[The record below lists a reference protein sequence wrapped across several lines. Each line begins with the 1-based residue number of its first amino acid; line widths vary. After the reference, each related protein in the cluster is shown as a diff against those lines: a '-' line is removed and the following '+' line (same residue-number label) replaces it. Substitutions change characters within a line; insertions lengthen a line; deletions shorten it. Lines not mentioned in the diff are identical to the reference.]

1 MSNGDGGSGFSFDP
15 GAFFGGI
22 IDTIIA
28 VINAIINALV
38 YLFNLLVAAFQF
50 LYTALVA
57 VANVLVKG
65 VKLIARGLIHVIKD
79 IFQGH
84 FVHLYEDYLK
94 LKAKLAEIFAPVL
107 RILKKIRAIYNQ
119 FVLKPLLNMIRLI
132 QQIRQFL
139 VIFRILGFKWAA
151 KLDALLVK
159 QEQRLIKNVLVIQA
173 WINFAISVIDLMV
186 DPSLILRKNFLLAS
200 LLSYLG
206 AIKRV
211 VFFGSNRTQST
222 DEAKTSKQDRESL
235 APKTAL
241 LQSGFADTA
250 QYHPTL
256 AGINTTMNGMQAKY
270 AQAGTFV

>member
-1 MSNGDGGSGFSFDP
+1 MANGDDGSGFTFDP
-15 GAFFGGI
+15 GVFFGGI
-22 IDTIIA
+22 ISTIIA
-28 VINAIINALV
+28 VINAIISALV
-38 YLFNLLVAAFQF
+38 YLFNLLVEVFNF
-50 LYTALVA
+50 LYHALVA
-57 VANVLVKG
+57 IANVLVKG
-65 VKLIARGLIHVIKD
+65 VKLIARGFVHVIND
-79 IFQGH
+79 IIHGR

-107 RILKKIRAIYNQ
+107 RILKRIRAIYNQ
-119 FVLKPLLNMIRLI
+119 FVLAPLLRMIHLI

-151 KLDALLVK
+151 KLDALLAR
-159 QEQRLIKNVLVIQA
+159 QEQRLIHNVLVIQA
-173 WINFAISVIDLMV
+173 WINLAISIIDLMV
-186 DPSLILRKNFLLAS
+186 DPSLIMRKNFLLAS

-211 VFFGSNRTQST
+211 FFFGANRTQST
-222 DEAKTSKQDRESL
+222 DEVKQSQRDRTSL

-256 AGINTTMNGMQAKY
+256 AGINTTMNGMLAKY
-270 AQAGTFV
+270 AQDGTFA